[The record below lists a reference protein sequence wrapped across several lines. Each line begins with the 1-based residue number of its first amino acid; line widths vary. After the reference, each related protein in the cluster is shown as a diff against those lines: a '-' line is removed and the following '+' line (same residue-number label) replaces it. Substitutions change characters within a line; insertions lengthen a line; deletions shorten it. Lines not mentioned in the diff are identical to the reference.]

1 MFEQVANFRDLGGFR
16 GLHGRR
22 IRTGHLYRSA
32 TLDLMTRSDARFAH
46 GELGVRTVIDLRAAR
61 EVRPL
66 DDHPL
71 FDLGVERAHLPFSNA
86 EVEAGWNCLP
96 AYSVESYLLP
106 LQHARD
112 SFRGAID
119 QLAGPDALPAVI
131 HCAAGKDRTGTLVAL
146 ILELLGVSDDDIEAD
161 YRASEPHLAR
171 AMAIAGGDPEAESGE
186 LEIYPDSLLGT
197 LAWVRETFGGAE
209 AYLLVCGVEEATVRR
224 LREGLLE

>member
-1 MFEQVANFRDLGGFR
+1 MFERVANFRDLGGFR

-22 IRTGHLYRSA
+22 IQTGRLYRSA
-32 TLDLMTRSDARFAH
+32 TLDWMTRSDARFAH
-46 GELGVRTVIDLRAAR
+46 AELGVRTVIDLRAAH
-61 EVRPL
+61 EVRAG

-71 FDLGVERAHLPFSNA
+71 FQLGVARAHLPFSNA
-86 EVEAGWNCLP
+86 LVEAGWSCL
-96 AYSVESYLLP
+96 SSDSLESYLLP

-112 SFRGAID
+112 SVRAAVD
-119 QLAGPDALPAVI
+119 QLAVPDTLPAVV

-146 ILELLGVSDDDIEAD
+146 LLEVLGVSDEDIEAD

-171 AMAIAGGDPEAESGE
+171 AMTIAGGDPEVEAHE

-209 AYLLVCGVEEATVRR
+209 AYFLVCGVEEPTIRR
-224 LREGLLE
+224 LRESLLE